1 MDSADDKEKSGAAS
15 AANKARPGKKELRNA
30 DTILK
35 QLVGN
40 LPAEERLQALVV
52 KYAEQLEEKK
62 TLEANAKGLER
73 RLAVVQREREQLQ
86 AENGKGVLA
95 RSRLEELCR
104 ELQRQNK
111 QVKEE
116 SQRKVREEEERR
128 KEVAGKFQGT
138 LSEVSALLQQNN
150 EKNNK
155 LRDENAEMARRL
167 QTLCDQYA
175 LREQHLEKLAKQYDI
190 ERQLNEAKLTK
201 ERVDHAD
208 EKEKMLREKQQ
219 LLLDLTEYQ
228 KKCQGMQ
235 AEEMALRH
243 QLSMYTDK
251 YDDFQKALAQ
261 SNRTFGGFKEQ
272 MDAMT
277 KKLKNL
283 EKETQTWKQRWEK
296 SNKALMDMAGEK
308 QSRDASLAAATKQ
321 VAQLEKLCRA
331 LQTERQTLI
340 AQLKQK
346 SENTQPEETLSA
358 DSTATELESADET
371 VEVAA
376 AAPESATQE
385 PVAAGEATPEADPSS
400 TVSESA
406 AETVEEPVPVVE
418 STVQPLKADV
428 DSAETCAEASPV
440 PPSTAAAA
448 ESIVPTVETA
458 AEEAEPTG
466 ESAES
471 SSPVAESVPEPA
483 AEAGEG
489 RPAEEGEQ
497 PAASL
502 NLDQA
507 EASSQ

>member
-1 MDSADDKEKSGAAS
+1 MGVLTKIDATIVSVDGINDSL
-15 AANKARPGKKELRNA
+15 NC
-30 DTILK
+30 
-35 QLVGN
+35 
-40 LPAEERLQALVV
+40 ALVLLGL
-52 KYAEQLEEKK
+52 KKLHEGSSHITSQSERNPQRIAHPFCWHSLSRKDKK
-62 TLEANAKGLER
+62 TKGTAAVNVDGTER
-73 RLAVVQREREQLQ
+73 NPLV
-86 AENGKGVLA
+86 
-95 RSRLEELCR
+95 
-104 ELQRQNK
+104 
-111 QVKEE
+111 
-116 SQRKVREEEERR
+116 
-128 KEVAGKFQGT
+128 
-138 LSEVSALLQQNN
+138 VSALFLLQ
-150 EKNNK
+150 
-155 LRDENAEMARRL
+155 
-167 QTLCDQYA
+167 
-175 LREQHLEKLAKQYDI
+175 
-190 ERQLNEAKLTK
+190 
-201 ERVDHAD
+201 
-208 EKEKMLREKQQ
+208 
-219 LLLDLTEYQ
+219 DLTEYQ

-346 SENTQPEETLSA
+346 SVRRLAALASFRFSRVSQGRHAVGLPVQENTQPEETLSA